1 MIYPKET
8 APKIIVAGTT
18 FSNHEENSSL
28 ENAAKKFKLIYLL
41 IYKKSQNDWILLP
54 VLTRFPTDCLKKYEG
69 VLKSIEGNNTIFL
82 YVNKWRKNI

>member
-28 ENAAKKFKLIYLL
+28 ENAAKKLNLFIHLFTKNP
-41 IYKKSQNDWILLP
+41 KW
-54 VLTRFPTDCLKKYEG
+54 F
-69 VLKSIEGNNTIFL
+69 NTITST
-82 YVNKWRKNI
+82 